1 MNTVL
6 KLAFKP
12 VNYILN
18 WPDKYNEF
26 LQGAY
31 APVQEEVT
39 AQECEVV
46 GEVPEAVFGEFARNG
61 PNPRLPPTGRYHW
74 FDGDGMVH
82 AVRLKSSDSAMYTN
96 RYTKTNMLK
105 ATEQTGEPVG
115 IKFGDLASRLVI
127 PKMMI
132 YNLKAKLGVTP
143 NFSGMHESTANTSLV
158 YHAGRLL
165 ALSEGGLPYALRV
178 MCEGVI
184 ETIGKLSF
192 EGKMDTAFTA
202 HPKLHVSSGKLYGFG
217 YSLESKPYVTMYVVD
232 AEGKLERQFPIN
244 VERGTIMHDFAI
256 TEKYAI
262 FLDLPLVMK
271 PENFSK
277 GKFPI
282 VYDDKLYAR
291 MGVLPLDATDDSSIR
306 WFDMPE
312 AFFAFHVLNAWE
324 EEVEVE
330 GEGNTN
336 RVLKIVTCDLFEFD
350 LDPNELIN
358 QKEQPPGRLPQ
369 PHTTTLNLDTG
380 KATRACIIPQPPKEG
395 LDFPQ
400 LRKTLV
406 GKKNRFGFF
415 AGFDLK
421 GLPTALVKLDLQA
434 ATPETTEVGRID
446 LGDWLG
452 GESIFVPRHGGEEEE
467 DDGYLVGY
475 VSPKDCSGNSE
486 LRVWDAKTMNADPVA
501 TIKLP
506 ARVPLGFHAIFMG
519 EADLAAQKPAQ

>member
-1 MNTVL
+1 MNKVL

-12 VNYILN
+12 VDYMLN
-18 WPDKYNEF
+18 WPLKNNEF

-31 APVQEEVT
+31 APVQEEFT

-61 PNPRLPPTGRYHW
+61 PNPRLPPTGGYHW

-115 IKFGDLASRLVI
+115 MKIGDLASRLFI
-127 PKMMI
+127 PKMMM

-165 ALSEGGLPYALRV
+165 ALAEGGLPYALRV

-217 YSLESKPYVTMYVVD
+217 FSLESKPYVTMYVVD

-244 VERGTIMHDFAI
+244 VERAILMHDFAI
-256 TEKYAI
+256 TENYAV

-271 PENFSK
+271 PENFLNSK
-277 GKFPI
+277 SPI
-282 VYDDKLYAR
+282 VFDDKLYAR
-291 MGVLPLDATDDSSIR
+291 GKEIYWM
-306 WFDMPE
+306 

-324 EEVEVE
+324 EEVDV
-330 GEGNTN
+330 GGATNT
-336 RVLKIVTCDLFEFD
+336 VLKIVTCDLFDFN
-350 LDPNELIN
+350 LDQDENFNE
-358 QKEQPPGRLPQ
+358 KEQPPDQLPQ

-400 LRKTLV
+400 LRQTLV

-415 AGFDLK
+415 VGFDSK
-421 GLPTALVKLDLQA
+421 ALPTALVKLDLEA

-452 GESIFVPRHGGEEEE
+452 GESIFVPRHARGEEEE